1 MVPIVLLVALGG
13 ALGSVSRFGIMQLGV
28 RLSQQLPLGVLFCN
42 IVGSLAIG
50 MVAAFFIKTNLFSEE
65 VSVYLRTFA
74 VTGFL
79 GGFTTFSSFSLDV
92 LLLFQKGEIITALC
106 YMTISVLVSLMV
118 AVMVAVGFYFIF
130 GV

>member
-1 MVPIVLLVALGG
+1 MTLIVILVALGG
-13 ALGSVSRFGIMQLGV
+13 ALGSVSRFGIMQVGV

-42 IVGSLAIG
+42 IVGSFVIG

-65 VSVYLRTFA
+65 MSVYLRTFA

-92 LLLFQKGEIITALC
+92 LLLFQKGEVITALC
-106 YMTISVLVSLMV
+106 YMIISVLVSL
-118 AVMVAVGFYFIF
+118 VMVAVGFYFIF
-130 GV
+130 GVYK

>member
-1 MVPIVLLVALGG
+1 MTLMFLLVALGG
-13 ALGSVSRFGIMQLGV
+13 ALGSMSRFGIMQLGA

-42 IVGSLAIG
+42 IAGSLVIG

-65 VSVYLRTFA
+65 VSVYIRTFA

-106 YMTISVLVSLMV
+106 YVFISVLVSLIMV
-118 AVMVAVGFYFIF
+118 AAGFYFIF
-130 GV
+130 EVYK

>member
-1 MVPIVLLVALGG
+1 MTLMVLLVALGG
-13 ALGSVSRFGIMQLGV
+13 ALGSVSRFGIMQLGA
-28 RLSQQLPLGVLFCN
+28 RLSQQLPLGVPICN

-65 VSVYLRTFA
+65 VSVYIRTFA

-79 GGFTTFSSFSLDV
+79 GGFTTFSSFSLDI

-106 YMTISVLVSLMV
+106 YMFISVLVSLI
-118 AVMVAVGFYFIF
+118 MVAVGFYFIF
-130 GV
+130 GVYK